1 MILRTSFFLLSVFFI
16 SNAISA
22 QTVADSS
29 TMLHSITIQSSMAT
43 LRMPLTFSNL
53 NREDIALRSNAQDVP
68 YILKYLPSV
77 VETSDAGTGVGYT
90 GLRIRGTDA
99 SRINVCLDGVPL
111 NDAESQSVY
120 WVDVPDF
127 ASSSSS
133 IQVQRGVGTSSNGA
147 GAFGATIN
155 LITAPNTE
163 KQAAIQTVVG
173 SFGTF
178 KQNITLSSGLINNHW
193 MFDGRATTIHS
204 DGYVDR
210 GRADMNSYFA
220 SVHYLDKK
228 NVFALRA
235 FGGNEKTYQSWYGIP
250 KSYLSDEVLRRY
262 NPAGTESAIPYA
274 NQIDNY
280 FQQHLHASWSHT
292 FNENWFSKVTAHY
305 TYGTGYYEE
314 YKAAQQVSNY
324 VAGVNDT
331 LVSDIVRRLWL
342 QNNFYG
348 AIYELHYKT
357 NDLENIIGGGTN
369 DYIGKSFGR
378 VVETLHATSPKF
390 NPNTNYY
397 ESNANK
403 FETNLY
409 DKIMWSPKNTAL
421 SFYLDAQYRFIHY
434 SIAGI
439 DRNKRDVA
447 NTLTYNFFNPKAG
460 LTYSLNNENTIY
472 GSYGMVNREPNRSDI
487 TDNTQQTILQS
498 EQLHDFEWG
507 WRSKTATVQTT
518 VNGFFM
524 YYKNQLVLTGKLN
537 DVGDALHQNVPN
549 SYRLGIEI
557 EQNLRLSEK
566 ISLNSSVSIM
576 QHKIASFKEYIT
588 NYETGD
594 VDSVSH
600 SNANIALSPNFI
612 GSIEAKFK
620 LNDSPKFVSDIRW
633 GNKFVGKQ
641 YLDNTSNENTIL
653 ASYYTSDVHFDA
665 FFKLKQHKISFT
677 LSVLN
682 LFDAKYAN
690 NGYASHYGSSE
701 NNPYASVDPY
711 SKYEGNNVYSYS
723 GYYAQAG
730 RHWQVSAKWAF

>member
-1 MILRTSFFLLSVFFI
+1 MQVRTILSLLILLVSNFI
-16 SNAISA
+16 NAQGI
-22 QTVADSS
+22 DSS
-29 TMLHSITIQSSMAT
+29 TMLQSVTVQASMAT
-43 LRMPLTFSNL
+43 ERMPLTFSTL
-53 NREDIALRSNAQDVP
+53 KRSDIALRNNAQDVP

-77 VETSDAGTGVGYT
+77 VETSDAGTGTGYT

-127 ASSSSS
+127 ASSSST

-155 LITAPNTE
+155 LITSPNTE
-163 KQAAIQTVVG
+163 KQGAIQTVVG

-178 KQNITLSSGLINNHW
+178 KQNVTLSSGLLNNHW
-193 MFDGRATTIHS
+193 LFDGRISSIHS
-204 DGYVDR
+204 NGYVDR

-250 KSYLSDEVLRRY
+250 ESYLNDDVLRRY
-262 NPAGTESAIPYA
+262 NPAGTESTTPYT

-280 FQQHLHASWSHT
+280 FQQHLHLGWSHT
-292 FNENWFSKVTAHY
+292 FNAQWFSKITAHY
-305 TYGTGYYEE
+305 TYGAGYYEE
-314 YKAAQQVSNY
+314 YKADQQISNY
-324 VAGVNDT
+324 VPKVNDT
-331 LVSDIVRRLWL
+331 LYSDVVRRLWL
-342 QNNFYG
+342 QNHFYG

-357 NDLENIIGGGTN
+357 SDIENIIGGSTN

-378 VVETLHATSPKF
+378 VANITKNTPF
-390 NPNTNYY
+390 DPNANYY

-403 FETNLY
+403 FETNVY
-409 DKIMWSPKNTAL
+409 DKILWSPKNSAL
-421 SFYLDAQYRFIHY
+421 SFYVDAQFRFINY

-439 DRNKRDVA
+439 DRNKRDVTNA
-447 NTLTYNFFNPKAG
+447 LTYNFFNPKIG
-460 LTYSLNNENTIY
+460 MTYAVNSGSTIY
-472 GSYGMVNREPNRSDI
+472 ASYATVNREPNRGDI
-487 TDNTQQTILQS
+487 TDNTLQTLPQS
-498 EQLHDFEWG
+498 EQLHDFELG
-507 WRSKTATVQTT
+507 WRSKNAIVQTT

-549 SYRLGIEI
+549 SYRMGIEL
-557 EQNLRLSEK
+557 EQNWNLSDK
-566 ISLNSSVSIM
+566 ISLNSSISVM
-576 QHKIASFKEYIT
+576 QHKIASFKEFIT

-600 SNANIALSPNFI
+600 TNTSIALSPNFI

-620 LNDSPKFVSDIRW
+620 INDNNKFESDVRW
-633 GNKFVGKQ
+633 GNKYVGKQ

-653 ASYYTSDVHFDA
+653 NAYYTSDVHFDA
-665 FFKLKQHKISFT
+665 LLKLKRHKFSFT

-690 NGYASHYGSSE
+690 NGYASRYGGSE
-701 NNPYASVDPY
+701 NNISFTNDPY
-711 SKYEGNNVYSYS
+711 SKYEGNNRYSYS

-730 RHWQVSAKWAF
+730 RHWQLSAKWGF